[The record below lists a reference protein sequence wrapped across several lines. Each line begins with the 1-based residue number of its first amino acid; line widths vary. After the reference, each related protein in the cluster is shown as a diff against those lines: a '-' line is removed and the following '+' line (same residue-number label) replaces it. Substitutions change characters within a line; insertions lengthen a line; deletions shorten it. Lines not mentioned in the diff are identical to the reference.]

1 MSSPIFAQAVQF
13 QPYAGPSNP
22 SAVSVAVDWEQLLL
36 AGALTLGLAT
46 IVALVIRK
54 PLFHVMRMVCGTE
67 VGARF
72 WTVFTNVLLVM
83 VPLFLVFTAAG
94 GGQSL
99 ADFVRRTVY
108 LVSFGII
115 GAFLVMGA
123 AVMLSAPSQALA
135 RRRTAEIE
143 AGLSDPSAA
152 E

>member
-1 MSSPIFAQAVQF
+1 MSSPIFVQAVQF
-13 QPYAGPSNP
+13 QPYAAPSTP
-22 SAVSVAVDWEQLLL
+22 PAAVLAVDWEQLLL

-54 PLFHVMRMVCGTE
+54 PLFDIMRMVCGTE
-67 VGARF
+67 VAARF
-72 WTVFTNVLLVM
+72 WTVFTTVLLVM
-83 VPLFLVFTAAG
+83 VPLFLVLAAAG

-115 GAFLVMGA
+115 GAFLAMGA